1 MNYSSFNVIK
11 YISIAHRKFDWFN
24 LNEIFRRKNK
34 LRQPITFY
42 LHENFINLWPLEK
55 IFLRLLFFSLINFK
69 HENPWNNFFNVI
81 CKHTNQTINKFSNI
95 TSRFTLE
102 TKLNIFWNLFLL
114 FFTFE
119 TLILPRKIREIG
131 LTIK

>member
-1 MNYSSFNVIK
+1 MIFIFFFFEYNFVIVMSKIMNYSSFNVIK

-55 IFLRLLFFSLINFK
+55 IFLRLLLFSLINFK
-69 HENPWNNFFNVI
+69 HENPWNNFF
-81 CKHTNQTINKFSNI
+81 
-95 TSRFTLE
+95 
-102 TKLNIFWNLFLL
+102 
-114 FFTFE
+114 
-119 TLILPRKIREIG
+119 PM
-131 LTIK
+131 